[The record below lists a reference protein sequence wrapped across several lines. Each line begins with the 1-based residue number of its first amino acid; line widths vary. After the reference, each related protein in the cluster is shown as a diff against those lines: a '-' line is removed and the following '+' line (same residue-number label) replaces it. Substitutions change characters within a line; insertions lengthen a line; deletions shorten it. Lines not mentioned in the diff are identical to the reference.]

1 MRTFLLIFFIFLAI
15 YLNFFCKSSIV
26 SKKELINWNNNL
38 IENSFRTVQD
48 LYLYEYN
55 YENNNFIKI
64 SDKILVKKNVVVKIQ
79 IESTED
85 WLRLRVIDVSKNPK
99 ENLGDV
105 IMYIIANEEK
115 KLKFSDIQNIVENFI
130 FMNFQKLN

>member
-1 MRTFLLIFFIFLAI
+1 MRTFLLIFFIILTIF
-15 YLNFFCKSSIV
+15 LNFFCKSSIV
-26 SKKELINWNNNL
+26 SQKELTNWNKDL
-38 IENSFRTVQD
+38 FEKSFRTAQD

-55 YENNNFIKI
+55 SENNNFIKI
-64 SDKILVKKNVVVKIQ
+64 SDKILIKKNVVVKIQ

-105 IMYIIANEEK
+105 VMYIIANEEK
-115 KLKFSDIQNIVENFI
+115 KMKFSDIQNIVENFI
-130 FMNFQKLN
+130 SMYFQKLN